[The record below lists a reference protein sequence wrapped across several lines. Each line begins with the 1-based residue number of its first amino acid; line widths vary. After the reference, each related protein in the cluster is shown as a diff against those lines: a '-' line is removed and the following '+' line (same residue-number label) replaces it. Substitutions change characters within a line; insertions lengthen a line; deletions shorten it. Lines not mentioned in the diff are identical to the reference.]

1 MNDEKM
7 RRRVGWLLASVFAL
21 AALSPQVGAIA
32 DLPDALVMETGGVA
46 SVEVSLPLSA
56 QVSGEAPGVA
66 RVDRSGGSS
75 LSVTAGEESGTAEV
89 EFRLLGLLPVKTMTV
104 TVERPKVLV
113 PGGQSLGVAVETEGL
128 VVVGSSDLGTVTSP
142 ARKAGIQPGDVIRAV
157 DGTPV
162 SRSEQLTE
170 LLEAGKAARVTVA
183 RDGETMDLDVTPAI
197 DPRDEVCKMGV
208 WVRQSTAGVG
218 TLTFY
223 DPESHGYGAL
233 GHAITDV
240 DTGIAFPVGEGA
252 VYENE
257 VVQITRGAEGKPG
270 ELTGAFFEQ
279 EVVLGE
285 IERNTDY
292 GIFGGAEDAL
302 TDGAL
307 YPEGL
312 PVGTR
317 SDIHTGSAQLLTTLD
332 GGKVEAFDCE
342 IEKLY
347 DQSEPATRSMVVRI
361 TDPELLE
368 RTGGI
373 VQGMSGSPILQDGRI
388 VGAVT
393 HVFVS
398 DPTRGYGVYIEWMLD
413 AAQGEAA

>member
-1 MNDEKM
+1 
-7 RRRVGWLLASVFAL
+7 
-21 AALSPQVGAIA
+21 
-32 DLPDALVMETGGVA
+32 
-46 SVEVSLPLSA
+46 
-56 QVSGEAPGVA
+56 
-66 RVDRSGGSS
+66 
-75 LSVTAGEESGTAEV
+75 
-89 EFRLLGLLPVKTMTV
+89 
-104 TVERPKVLV
+104 
-113 PGGQSLGVAVETEGL
+113 
-128 VVVGSSDLGTVTSP
+128 
-142 ARKAGIQPGDVIRAV
+142 
-157 DGTPV
+157 
-162 SRSEQLTE
+162 
-170 LLEAGKAARVTVA
+170 
-183 RDGETMDLDVTPAI
+183 
-197 DPRDEVCKMGV
+197 MGV

-257 VVQITRGAEGKPG
+257 VVQITRGAEGRPG

-317 SDIHTGSAQLLTTLD
+317 SDIHTGSAQILTTLD